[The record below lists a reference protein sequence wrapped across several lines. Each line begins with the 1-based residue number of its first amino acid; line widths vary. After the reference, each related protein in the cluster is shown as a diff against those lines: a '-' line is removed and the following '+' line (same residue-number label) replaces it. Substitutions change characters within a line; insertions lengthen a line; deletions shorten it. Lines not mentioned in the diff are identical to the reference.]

1 MTDLEIG
8 GSFSSL
14 GMQAASLHE
23 SLMFKK
29 VLIIIAGFLLLG
41 VGAGF
46 AVMHQLRPVGHA
58 SRVVVVDITE
68 GASLSDVAVRL
79 HRQKL
84 IKSDWAFVWMGRLE
98 GLDRRIISGEYEF
111 HGGMAP
117 STILDKI
124 IRGEVLQHTVTI
136 PEGFSMSQ
144 IADLL
149 HERRLVDREAFLR
162 LTGDPVF
169 IQTLSL
175 SVDTLE
181 GYLFP
186 DTYRFARHMRPERL
200 IETMVAKFKQTVREE
215 DRGRAAELG
224 LSLHQVMTLA
234 SVIEKETAKPDERT
248 LISGVFHNRL
258 QKEIPLQSDPTVIY
272 AVHGFDGNLR
282 KKDLSIDSP
291 YNTYRV
297 VGLPPGPIA
306 NPGRA
311 AIHAALY
318 PDPTEYLYFVSRN
331 DGSHEFSTTLADHNR
346 AVRKY
351 QLRQRR
357 RSS

>member
-1 MTDLEIG
+1 MSPKFFL
-8 GSFSSL
+8 
-14 GMQAASLHE
+14 
-23 SLMFKK
+23 
-29 VLIIIAGFLLLG
+29 IIAGLLLF
-41 VGAGF
+41 GAGF
-46 AVMHQLRPVGHA
+46 VMLNQLQPIGNF
-58 SRVVVVDITE
+58 SRVVIVDIAE
-68 GASLSDVAVRL
+68 GASLSDVAERL
-79 HRQKL
+79 HRQNL

-111 HGGMAP
+111 HGGMSP
-117 STILDKI
+117 SIILEKI
-124 IRGEVLQHTVTI
+124 IKGEVLQHTVTI

-149 HERRLVDREAFLR
+149 HEQRLTDRDAFLR
-162 LTGDPVF
+162 YARDPAF

-175 SVDTLE
+175 SAGTLE

-186 DTYRFARHMRPERL
+186 DTYRFARHVKPKRL
-200 IETMVAKFKQTVREE
+200 IEAMVARFKQAVSEE
-215 DRGRAAELG
+215 DRERAMELG

-234 SVIEKETAKPDERT
+234 SVIEKETARPAERS

-258 QKEIPLQSDPTVIY
+258 RKDIPLQSDPTVIY
-272 AVHGFDGNLR
+272 AVHEFDGNLR

-291 YNTYRV
+291 YNTYQV

-318 PDPTEYLYFVSRN
+318 PEATDYLYFVSRN
-331 DGSHEFSTTLADHNR
+331 DGSHEFSTTLAEHNQ

>member
-1 MTDLEIG
+1 ML
-8 GSFSSL
+8 
-14 GMQAASLHE
+14 
-23 SLMFKK
+23 KK
-29 VLIIIAGFLLLG
+29 TFLIIFGFLLLG
-41 VGAGF
+41 FGAGF
-46 AVMHQLRPVGHA
+46 AVMNQLQPVGNS
-58 SRVVVVDITE
+58 SRVVIVEIAE
-68 GASLSDVAVRL
+68 GSSLSDVAERL

-84 IKSDWAFVWMGRLE
+84 IKSDWAFVWLGRLE
-98 GLDRRIISGEYEF
+98 GLDRKIISGEYEF

-117 STILDKI
+117 STILEKI

-136 PEGFSMSQ
+136 PEGFAMSQ

-149 HERRLVDREAFLR
+149 HERRLADRDAFLR
-162 LTGDPVF
+162 FAKDRAF

-186 DTYRFARHMRPERL
+186 DTYRFARHMKPERL
-200 IETMVAKFKQTVREE
+200 IEAMVAKFKQTVSEE
-215 DRGRAAELG
+215 DHGRAAELD
-224 LSLHQVMTLA
+224 LSLHEVMTLA

-258 QKEIPLQSDPTVIY
+258 QKDIPLQSDPTVIY

-291 YNTYRV
+291 YNTYLV

-318 PDPTEYLYFVSRN
+318 PEPTEYLYFVSRN
-331 DGSHEFSTTLADHNR
+331 DGSHEFSTTLAEHNR

>member
-1 MTDLEIG
+1 ML
-8 GSFSSL
+8 
-14 GMQAASLHE
+14 
-23 SLMFKK
+23 KK
-29 VLIIIAGFLLLG
+29 ALIIISGFLLLG
-41 VGAGF
+41 FGVGF
-46 AVMHQLRPVGHA
+46 AVLNQLQPIGKSSQVT
-58 SRVVVVDITE
+58 VLDIAE
-68 GASLSDVAVRL
+68 GASLSEVAERL

-84 IKSDWAFVWMGRLE
+84 IKSDWAFVWMGRLK
-98 GLDRRIISGEYEF
+98 GLDRKIIPGEYEF

-117 STILDKI
+117 SSILEKI
-124 IRGEVLQHTVTI
+124 IEGEVIQYTVTI
-136 PEGFSMSQ
+136 PEGFSMRQ

-149 HERRLVDREAFLR
+149 HGQRLADRDEFLR
-162 LTGDPVF
+162 CAGDPAF

-175 SVDTLE
+175 SVDNLE

-186 DTYRFARHMRPERL
+186 DTYRFARYVKPERL
-200 IETMVAKFKQTVREE
+200 LSAMVSRFKQAVSEE
-215 DRGRAAELG
+215 DRGQAAELD
-224 LSLHQVMTLA
+224 LSLHEVMTLA
-234 SVIEKETAKPDERT
+234 SVIEKETARPDERT

-258 QKEIPLQSDPTVIY
+258 RKKIPLQSDPTVIY
-272 AVHGFDGNLR
+272 ALNEFDGNLR

-297 VGLPPGPIA
+297 RGLPPGPIA

-311 AIHAALY
+311 AIHAALN
-318 PDPTEYLYFVSRN
+318 PESTKYLYFVSRN
-331 DGSHEFSTTLADHNR
+331 DGSHEFSTTFAEHKR

>member
-1 MTDLEIG
+1 M
-8 GSFSSL
+8 
-14 GMQAASLHE
+14 E
-23 SLMFKK
+23 SLMLKK
-29 VLIIIAGFLLLG
+29 AFLIISGFLLLG
-41 VGAGF
+41 FGAGF
-46 AVMHQLRPVGHA
+46 AVLNQLQPIGNA
-58 SRVVVVDITE
+58 SRVVVLEIAE
-68 GASLSDVAVRL
+68 GASLSDVAEQL
-79 HRQKL
+79 QRQKL
-84 IKSDWAFVWMGRLE
+84 IKSDWAFVWLGRLE
-98 GLDRRIISGEYEF
+98 GLDRKVISGEYEF

-117 STILDKI
+117 STILEKI

-136 PEGFSMSQ
+136 PEGFAMSQ

-149 HERRLVDREAFLR
+149 HEQGLADRDAFLQCAR
-162 LTGDPVF
+162 DRAF

-186 DTYRFARHMRPERL
+186 DTYRFARHMRPELL

-215 DRGRAAELG
+215 DHGRAAELD
-224 LSLHQVMTLA
+224 LSLHEVMTLA
-234 SVIEKETAKPDERT
+234 SVIEKETARPDERT

-258 QKEIPLQSDPTVIY
+258 QKDIPLQSDPTVIY
-272 AVHGFDGNLR
+272 AVHEFDGNLR

-318 PDPTEYLYFVSRN
+318 PEATQYLYFVSRN
-331 DGSHEFSTTLADHNR
+331 DGSHKFSTTLAEHNR

-357 RSS
+357 RTS

>member
-1 MTDLEIG
+1 ML
-8 GSFSSL
+8 
-14 GMQAASLHE
+14 
-23 SLMFKK
+23 KK
-29 VLIIIAGFLLLG
+29 VLFIISGVLLLVAG
-41 VGAGF
+41 CGF
-46 AVMHQLRPVGHA
+46 AVLNQLQPVGNA
-58 SRVVVVDITE
+58 SRVVVLDIAE
-68 GASLSDVAVRL
+68 GTSLSEVAERL

-84 IKSDWAFVWMGRLE
+84 IKSDWAFIWMGRLS
-98 GLDRRIISGEYEF
+98 GSDRKIISGEYELR
-111 HGGMAP
+111 GGMAP
-117 STILDKI
+117 STILEKI
-124 IRGEVLQHTVTI
+124 VNGDVIRYAVTI
-136 PEGFSMSQ
+136 PEGFAMSQ

-149 HERRLVDREAFLR
+149 HERRLADRDAFLR
-162 LTGDPVF
+162 CTSDPAF

-175 SVDTLE
+175 SVDDRVETLE

-186 DTYRFARHMRPERL
+186 DTYRFARHMKPERL
-200 IETMVAKFKQTVREE
+200 VETMVARLKHTVSEQ

-224 LSLHQVMTLA
+224 LSMHEVMTLA
-234 SVIEKETAKPDERT
+234 SVIEKETAKPDERA

-258 QKEIPLQSDPTVIY
+258 QKGIPLQSDPTVIY
-272 AVHGFDGNLR
+272 AVHEFDGNLR

-291 YNTYRV
+291 YNTYLV

-318 PDPTEYLYFVSRN
+318 PEQTDYLYFVSRN
-331 DGSHEFSTTLADHNR
+331 DGSHEFSTTLAEHNR

-351 QLRQRR
+351 QLRQRP

>member
-1 MTDLEIG
+1 ML
-8 GSFSSL
+8 
-14 GMQAASLHE
+14 
-23 SLMFKK
+23 KK
-29 VLIIIAGFLLLG
+29 AFLIIAGFLLLG
-41 VGAGF
+41 FGAGF
-46 AVMHQLRPVGHA
+46 AVMNQLQPVGNS
-58 SRVVVVDITE
+58 SRVVLVDIAE
-68 GASLSDVAVRL
+68 GSSLSEVAERL

-84 IKSDWAFVWMGRLE
+84 IKSDWAFVWMGRLL
-98 GLDRRIISGEYEF
+98 GSARKIIPGEYEL
-111 HGGMAP
+111 HGGMDS
-117 STILDKI
+117 STILKKI
-124 IRGEVLQHTVTI
+124 IKGEVLQHTVTI

-144 IADLL
+144 IAGLL
-149 HERRLVDREAFLR
+149 HEQRLADRDEFLR
-162 LTGDPVF
+162 CTRDPAF

-175 SVDTLE
+175 SVDNLE

-186 DTYRFARHMRPERL
+186 DTYRFARHVKPERL
-200 IETMVAKFKQTVREE
+200 IEAMVARFKQTVSEE
-215 DRGRAAELG
+215 DRGRAVELD

-234 SVIEKETAKPDERT
+234 SVIEKETARPDERT

-258 QKEIPLQSDPTVIY
+258 EKDIPLQSDPTVIY
-272 AVHGFDGNLR
+272 AVHEFDGNLR

-318 PDPTEYLYFVSRN
+318 PEATEYLYFVSRN
-331 DGSHEFSTTLADHNR
+331 DGSHKFSTTLAEHNR

>member
-1 MTDLEIG
+1 ML
-8 GSFSSL
+8 
-14 GMQAASLHE
+14 
-23 SLMFKK
+23 KK
-29 VLIIIAGFLLLG
+29 AFLILSGFLLLG
-41 VGAGF
+41 FGAGF
-46 AVMHQLRPVGHA
+46 AVMNQLQPVGNS
-58 SRVVVVDITE
+58 SRVVVVDIAE
-68 GASLSDVAVRL
+68 GSSLSNVAKRL
-79 HRQKL
+79 YRQKL
-84 IKSDWAFVWMGRLE
+84 IKSDWAFVWMSRLG
-98 GLDRRIISGEYEF
+98 GLDRKIISGEYEF

-117 STILDKI
+117 STILEKI

-136 PEGFSMSQ
+136 PEGFAMSQ

-149 HERRLVDREAFLR
+149 HEQGLADRDAFLLCAR
-162 LTGDPVF
+162 DPAF

-175 SVDTLE
+175 SVDSLE

-186 DTYRFARHMRPERL
+186 DTYRFARHVKPERL
-200 IETMVAKFKQTVREE
+200 IEAMVARFKQTVSEE
-215 DRGRAAELG
+215 DHGRAAELD

-258 QKEIPLQSDPTVIY
+258 QKDIPLQSDPTVIY
-272 AVHGFDGNLR
+272 AVHEFDGNLR

-318 PDPTEYLYFVSRN
+318 PEATKYLYFVSRN
-331 DGSHEFSTTLADHNR
+331 DGSHKFSTTLAEHNR

-357 RSS
+357 RTS

>member
-1 MTDLEIG
+1 MSPALP
-8 GSFSSL
+8 SNFSLFGKSL
-14 GMQAASLHE
+14 LIIFG
-23 SLMFKK
+23 
-29 VLIIIAGFLLLG
+29 VLILVAGC
-41 VGAGF
+41 GF
-46 AVMHQLRPVGHA
+46 AVLSQLQPVGNA
-58 SRVVVVDITE
+58 SWVVVLDIDE
-68 GASLSDVAVRL
+68 GASLSEVAAQL
-79 HRQKL
+79 HQQKL
-84 IKSDWAFVWMGRLE
+84 IKSDWAFVWMGRLS
-98 GLDRRIISGEYEF
+98 GSDRKIISGEYEF

-117 STILDKI
+117 SAILEKV

-136 PEGFSMSQ
+136 PEGFSVNQ

-149 HERRLVDREAFLR
+149 HKQRLVDRKEFLDYAR
-162 LTGDPVF
+162 DPAF

-175 SVDTLE
+175 SVDDRVDTLE

-186 DTYRFARHMRPERL
+186 NTYRFARHMKPERL
-200 IETMVAKFKQTVREE
+200 IETMVAKFEQTVSEE
-215 DRGRAAELG
+215 DRVRAAELD
-224 LSLHQVMTLA
+224 LSFHEVMTLA
-234 SVIEKETAKPDERT
+234 SVIEKEAARPDERT

-258 QKEIPLQSDPTVIY
+258 QKDIPLQSDPTVIY
-272 AVHGFDGNLR
+272 AVHEFDGNLR

-291 YNTYRV
+291 YNTYLV

-318 PDPTEYLYFVSRN
+318 PEPTEYLYFVSRN
-331 DGSHEFSTTLADHNR
+331 DGSHEFSTTLAQHNR

-351 QLRQRR
+351 QLRQHR

>member
-1 MTDLEIG
+1 ML
-8 GSFSSL
+8 
-14 GMQAASLHE
+14 
-23 SLMFKK
+23 KK
-29 VLIIIAGFLLLG
+29 GLFIIFGVFLLG
-41 VGAGF
+41 AGAGF
-46 AVMHQLRPVGHA
+46 AVMNQLQPVGNS
-58 SRVVVVDITE
+58 SRVVLVDIAE
-68 GASLSDVAVRL
+68 GASLSEVAEQL
-79 HRQKL
+79 HRQNL
-84 IKSDWAFVWMGRLE
+84 IKSDWAFVWMGRLS
-98 GLDRRIISGEYEF
+98 GSDRNIIPGEYEF
-111 HGGMAP
+111 HGGMDP
-117 STILDKI
+117 SNILEKI
-124 IRGEVLQHTVTI
+124 VKGEVIQYTVTI
-136 PEGFSMSQ
+136 PEGFSVSQ

-149 HERRLVDREAFLR
+149 HEQRLADREKFLR
-162 LTGDPVF
+162 LVRDPAF

-175 SVDTLE
+175 SVENLE

-215 DRGRAAELG
+215 DQGRAAELD
-224 LSLHQVMTLA
+224 LSLHEVMTLA

-258 QKEIPLQSDPTVIY
+258 QKDIPLQSDPTVIY

-282 KKDLSIDSP
+282 KKDLSVDSP

-318 PDPTEYLYFVSRN
+318 PEPTEYLYFVSRN
-331 DGSHEFSTTLADHNR
+331 DGSHEFSTTLAEHNR

>member
-1 MTDLEIG
+1 ML
-8 GSFSSL
+8 
-14 GMQAASLHE
+14 
-23 SLMFKK
+23 KK
-29 VLIIIAGFLLLG
+29 TFLIIFGFLLLG
-41 VGAGF
+41 FGAGF
-46 AVMHQLRPVGHA
+46 AVMHQLQPVGHS
-58 SRVVVVDITE
+58 SRVVLVEIAE
-68 GASLSDVAVRL
+68 GSSLSGVAERL

-84 IKSDWAFVWMGRLE
+84 IKSDWAFVWMGRFE
-98 GLDRRIISGEYEF
+98 RLDRKIISGEYEF

-117 STILDKI
+117 STILEKI

-136 PEGFSMSQ
+136 PEGFAMSQ

-149 HERRLVDREAFLR
+149 HERRLADRDAFLR
-162 LTGDPVF
+162 CANDPAF
-169 IQTLSL
+169 IHTLSL

-186 DTYRFARHMRPERL
+186 DTYRFARHMKPERL
-200 IETMVAKFKQTVREE
+200 IETMVARFKQTVSEE
-215 DRGRAAELG
+215 DRGRAAELD
-224 LSLHQVMTLA
+224 LSVHEVMTLA

-258 QKEIPLQSDPTVIY
+258 QKDIPLQSDPTVIY
-272 AVHGFDGNLR
+272 AMREFDGNLR

-291 YNTYRV
+291 YNTYLV

-318 PDPTEYLYFVSRN
+318 PEPTDYLYFVSRN
-331 DGSHEFSTTLADHNR
+331 DGSHEFSTTLAQHNR

-351 QLRQRR
+351 QLHQRR

>member
-1 MTDLEIG
+1 M
-8 GSFSSL
+8 SPKF
-14 GMQAASLHE
+14 
-23 SLMFKK
+23 F
-29 VLIIIAGFLLLG
+29 LIISGLLLF
-41 VGAGF
+41 GAGF
-46 AVMHQLRPVGHA
+46 VMLNQLQPIGNS
-58 SRVVVVDITE
+58 SRVVIVDIAE
-68 GASLSDVAVRL
+68 GASLSDVAERL
-79 HRQKL
+79 HRENL

-111 HGGMAP
+111 HGGMSP
-117 STILDKI
+117 SIILEKI
-124 IRGEVLQHTVTI
+124 IKGEVLQHTVTI

-149 HERRLVDREAFLR
+149 HEQRLTDRDAFLR
-162 LTGDPVF
+162 YARDPAF

-175 SVDTLE
+175 SVGTLE

-186 DTYRFARHMRPERL
+186 DTYRFARHVKPERL
-200 IETMVAKFKQTVREE
+200 IEAMVARFKQAVSEE
-215 DRGRAAELG
+215 DRERAMELG

-234 SVIEKETAKPDERT
+234 SVIEKETARPAERS

-258 QKEIPLQSDPTVIY
+258 RKDIPLQSDPTVIY
-272 AVHGFDGNLR
+272 AVHEFDGNLR

-291 YNTYRV
+291 YNTYQV

-318 PDPTEYLYFVSRN
+318 PEATDYLYFVSRN
-331 DGSHEFSTTLADHNR
+331 DGSHEFSTTLAEHNQ